1 MLLIKEADIQDM
13 KNEILQ
19 EMKKMQENIK
29 PKRFMK
35 SREVRSLL
43 GGISPAKLQS
53 LRVGGHMPA
62 INADGMWLYEY
73 EEIIRFLERNKV
85 NGKEA
90 GGE

>member
-1 MLLIKEADIQDM
+1 MILLNIDDLHKV
-13 KNEILQ
+13 KVEILQ
-19 EMKKMQENIK
+19 EINKMQENNK
-29 PKRFMK
+29 PKRFLK
-35 SREVRSLL
+35 SKEIRNML
-43 GGISPAKLQS
+43 GGISAAKLQS